1 MVKQLMLSL
10 NLDIVTDIQ
19 IVVAA
24 ANFVMAFMMWKSI
37 EEIRKDRKRAYLE
50 KRLEEFYIPL
60 INFFSHGNI
69 KRDYN
74 IHDKVEEIIVSKRHL
89 CGKKVAAML
98 PQHFTALRAFNGDF
112 YFRFSDKEE
121 LEKWVKVADTIWEEY
136 IDTLKEYYKII
147 GVKDYVLPKKPE
159 KWMFEE
165 WRSPGVH

>member
-1 MVKQLMLSL
+1 MLSL
-10 NLDIVTDIQ
+10 NLDIVTGAQ
-19 IVVAA
+19 IAVAA
-24 ANFVMAFMMWKSI
+24 ANFVMAFVMWKSI

-60 INFFSHGNI
+60 INFFSHRNI

-98 PQHFTALRAFNGDF
+98 PQHFTAMRASNEDF
-112 YFRFSDKEE
+112 YFRFSNKEE

-147 GVKDYVLPKKPE
+147 GIKDCVLPKKPE
-159 KWMFEE
+159 KWMFKEE
-165 WRSPGVH
+165 EKNPLLGVY